1 MLRSIVAKIFMA
13 PSAEHHAVMAKEARL
28 PHLGCFRPVSGA
40 IGADLLPSRARH
52 TDMVIATTTAAIP
65 PEAAM

>member
-1 MLRSIVAKIFMA
+1 MLGSVVAQIFVT
-13 PSAEHHAVMAKEARL
+13 PPAEHHALVAKEARL